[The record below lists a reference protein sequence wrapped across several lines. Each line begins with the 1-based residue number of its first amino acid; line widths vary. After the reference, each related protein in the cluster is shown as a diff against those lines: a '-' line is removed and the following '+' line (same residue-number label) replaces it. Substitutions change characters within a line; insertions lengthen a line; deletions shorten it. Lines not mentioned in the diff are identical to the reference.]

1 MIPMDTVKTRLVTQT
16 VQAGVVP
23 YKGVLRTLSRI
34 VKEEGLGPI
43 YRSLTP
49 RLVSV
54 VPMIGIQVCAC
65 ACVVASSMDLILF
78 SRSSLSTL
86 EIPMMPYA
94 ALHRRFELCRRSVIL
109 DFKGWCPFG
118 PLLCWHR
125 LH

>member
-34 VKEEGLGPI
+34 IKEEGLGPI

-54 VPMIGIQVCAC
+54 VPMIGIQVRVRM
-65 ACVVASSMDLILF
+65 CVPPVVPGGILPVCT
-78 SRSSLSTL
+78 RSY
-86 EIPMMPYA
+86 PCYFWQP
-94 ALHRRFELCRRSVIL
+94 
-109 DFKGWCPFG
+109 
-118 PLLCWHR
+118 
-125 LH
+125 